1 MSFQTCM
8 SFFLMLNIKV
18 DILKNAGN
26 QTVDGPH
33 WLSISFPTL
42 EVNGDQQLF
51 DPSKFF
57 KISSFVLNMFMN
69 YSFNAK

>member
-26 QTVDGPH
+26 LTVDGPID
-33 WLSISFPTL
+33 LVFP
-42 EVNGDQQLF
+42 
-51 DPSKFF
+51 
-57 KISSFVLNMFMN
+57 
-69 YSFNAK
+69 